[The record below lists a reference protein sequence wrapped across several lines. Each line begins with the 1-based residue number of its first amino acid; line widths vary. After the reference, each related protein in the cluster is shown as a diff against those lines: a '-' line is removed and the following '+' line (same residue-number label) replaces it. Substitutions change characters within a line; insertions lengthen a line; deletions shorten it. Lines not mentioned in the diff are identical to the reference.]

1 MRWPA
6 VRSYG
11 VQRGGTHL
19 RPPPFVC
26 KCSLHRIMTSSW
38 ARRRSGSRCKLLFAV
53 APAARSRLAAA
64 VRRSFSCAPM
74 QRTAPDPSVD
84 ASSRGPSEREREIGS
99 CRRAARSRSPA
110 ARGTC
115 MCRGDVQLHYNRH
128 SLGKYLK
135 LKRQLAERCRA
146 GFLKQNLDAYRPR
159 ASSRAC
165 IFKVTASWRSSK
177 TASWPPRPKVAG

>member
-1 MRWPA
+1 MARCEVIRCSTRRHTSTTALSEQMLLASDHAA
-6 VRSYG
+6 VLGAIS
-11 VQRGGTHL
+11 
-19 RPPPFVC
+19 C
-26 KCSLHRIMTSSW
+26 
-38 ARRRSGSRCKLLFAV
+38 LLWH
-53 APAARSRLAAA
+53 PRLAAA
-64 VRRSFSCAPM
+64 VRRPFSCAPM

-146 GFLKQNLDAYRPR
+146 GFLKQNLTPTGTAHE
-159 ASSRAC
+159 SSRAC
-165 IFKVTASWRSSK
+165 IPKVTASWRSSK

>member
-1 MRWPA
+1 MARCEVIRCSTRRHTSTTALSEQMLLASDHDLGAA
-6 VRSYG
+6 VLGAIS
-11 VQRGGTHL
+11 
-19 RPPPFVC
+19 C
-26 KCSLHRIMTSSW
+26 
-38 ARRRSGSRCKLLFAV
+38 LLWH
-53 APAARSRLAAA
+53 PRLAAA
-64 VRRSFSCAPM
+64 VRRPFSCAPM

-128 SLGKYLK
+128 SLGQYLK

-146 GFLKQNLDAYRPR
+146 GFLKQNLTPTAHE
-159 ASSRAC
+159 SSRAC
-165 IFKVTASWRSSK
+165 IPKVTASWRSSK